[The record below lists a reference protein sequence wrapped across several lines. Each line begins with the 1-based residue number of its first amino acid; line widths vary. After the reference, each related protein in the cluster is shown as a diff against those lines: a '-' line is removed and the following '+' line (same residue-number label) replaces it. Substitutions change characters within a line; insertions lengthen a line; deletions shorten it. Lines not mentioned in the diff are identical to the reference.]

1 MITVIHTL
9 VMLALVVL
17 PLLRRTAKAD
27 KRPVNYKNNHDIV
40 NAHYAVNSKGY
51 LEEISGNKVPG
62 NVID

>member
-9 VMLALVVL
+9 VMLGLIVL
-17 PLLRRTAKAD
+17 PLLKRTAKAG
-27 KRPVNYKNNHDIV
+27 KKPVVYKNNHDIT